1 MALSQK
7 FYIFGNISTN
17 SNDKLVKR
25 WCARLWLTTRWL
37 KWVSMTRGIPGNLFS
52 QPSFLSLGYYRLML
66 LHSSAYNWPPL
77 TITVLSTAVT
87 WCIVRCY
94 LYSGR
99 AIQTLDRLL
108 RCFKSIIQ
116 ADKRL
121 PTGDLI
127 SLSGSIFNSLLSCPS
142 ISFQLGNFD
151 QLTSSDRIFNLII
164 SPWSWWNEESG
175 TSKKRFFLNWHATHG

>member
-1 MALSQK
+1 MVRKAVINDPMVEVSFNDQGDSRKPVQPAQLS
-7 FYIFGNISTN
+7 ISR
-17 SNDKLVKR
+17 K
-25 WCARLWLTTRWL
+25 
-37 KWVSMTRGIPGNLFS
+37 KW
-52 QPSFLSLGYYRLML
+52 YYRLRL
-66 LHSSAYNWPPL
+66 LHSSAFNWPPL
-77 TITVLSTAVT
+77 TITVLSTALT

-127 SLSGSIFNSLLSCPS
+127 SLSGSISNSWLSCPS

-151 QLTSSDRIFNLII
+151 QLASSDRIFNLII

-175 TSKKRFFLNWHATHG
+175 TSKKDFFLN

>member
-1 MALSQK
+1 MVRKVVINDPMVEVSFNDQRDSRKPLQPAQLSISRK
-7 FYIFGNISTN
+7 NDITGSGFYILF
-17 SNDKLVKR
+17 LQ
-25 WCARLWLTTRWL
+25 LT
-37 KWVSMTRGIPGNLFS
+37 
-52 QPSFLSLGYYRLML
+52 
-66 LHSSAYNWPPL
+66 PL
-77 TITVLSTAVT
+77 TITVLSTALT

-127 SLSGSIFNSLLSCPS
+127 SLSGSISNSLLSCPS

-151 QLTSSDRIFNLII
+151 QLTSSDGIFNLII

-175 TSKKRFFLNWHATHG
+175 TSKRCFLF